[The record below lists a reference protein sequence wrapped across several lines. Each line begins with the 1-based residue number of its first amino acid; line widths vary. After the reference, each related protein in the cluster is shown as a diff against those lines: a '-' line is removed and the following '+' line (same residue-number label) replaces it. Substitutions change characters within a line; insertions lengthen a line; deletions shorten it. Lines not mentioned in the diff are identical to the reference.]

1 MDELREMF
9 AFIVNMIRQPDFI
22 MLGGLFVIFVIG
34 FTCGVLAYEIH
45 AIKHQ
50 IKMHQYHSRRRDK

>member
-1 MDELREMF
+1 MTEISEF
-9 AFIVNMIRQPDFI
+9 IRQAVKALMHPDI
-22 MLGGLFVIFVIG
+22 VMLGGLFVIFVIG

-50 IKMHQYHSRRRDK
+50 IRMHQYHSRRRDK

>member
-1 MDELREMF
+1 MAELREMF
-9 AFIVNMIRQPDFI
+9 AFIVNTIRQPDFI
-22 MLGGLFVIFVIG
+22 ILGGMFVIFVIG

-45 AIKHQ
+45 CIKHQ

>member
-1 MDELREMF
+1 MDEIREMF
-9 AFIVNMIRQPDFI
+9 AFILNTIRKPDFV
-22 MLGGLFVIFVIG
+22 MLGGLCVIFVIG

>member
-1 MDELREMF
+1 MNEIREMVS
-9 AFIVNMIRQPDFI
+9 FIVNAIRQPDFI
-22 MLGGLFVIFVIG
+22 ILGGMFVIFVIG

-50 IKMHQYHSRRRDK
+50 IRMHQYHSRRSDK